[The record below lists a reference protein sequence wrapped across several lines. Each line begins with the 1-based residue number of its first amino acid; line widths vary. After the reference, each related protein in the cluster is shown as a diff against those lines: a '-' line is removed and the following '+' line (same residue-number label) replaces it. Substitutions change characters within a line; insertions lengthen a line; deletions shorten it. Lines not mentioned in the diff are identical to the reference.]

1 MTSDVDHLHLWI
13 SSRGFDWRIHCSIEV
28 TELSTNKQHTL
39 TLRKAEKVMIQ
50 AFRNWQLLN
59 QGSAMEDSIARPT
72 LLGLKRDRGGRE
84 VRIMTSERA
93 RSIL

>member
-1 MTSDVDHLHLWI
+1 VCCLLVLNLV
-13 SSRGFDWRIHCSIEV
+13 SSTLSCIRQPRPRL
-28 TELSTNKQHTL
+28 ELSTNKQHTL